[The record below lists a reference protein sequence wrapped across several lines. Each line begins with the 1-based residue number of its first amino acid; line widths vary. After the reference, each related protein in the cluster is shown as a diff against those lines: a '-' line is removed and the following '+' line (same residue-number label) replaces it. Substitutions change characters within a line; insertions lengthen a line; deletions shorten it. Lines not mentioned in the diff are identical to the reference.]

1 MTSELKCPY
10 CSADL
15 ESTTGG
21 WEYGCTNAECQSA
34 GTLCGTKELW
44 QALIQSQKDLADMEE
59 QAEFNAIMRGKDD
72 ADEIFGL
79 KEQIE
84 ICNKREYKLTEQIAI
99 LKQDLEI
106 ARKALEEIRDETG
119 EDRAGFSYV
128 VLATNMKETAEK
140 ALEQIEHKD
149 ENNE

>member
-1 MTSELKCPY
+1 MTSKLKCPY

-21 WEYGCTNAECQSA
+21 WEYGCTNTECQSA

-99 LKQDLEI
+99 LKQDLKI
-106 ARKALEEIRDETG
+106 ARKALEELRG
-119 EDRAGFSYV
+119 DRRLPPQTPWEIIAD
-128 VLATNMKETAEK
+128 K
-140 ALEQIEHKD
+140 ALEQITHDNSEKANSGEHK
-149 ENNE
+149 E